1 MSIEILKPVFATS
14 GIRTSQCVEQKNSF
28 LLKSLPSSQ
37 MLSNETLMEK
47 NEAHK
52 IEENTTWTSRQQNV
66 KVQILRKFTH
76 HVLVATN
83 QK

>member
-1 MSIEILKPVFATS
+1 MY
-14 GIRTSQCVEQKNSF
+14 RTKKIVF
-28 LLKSLPSSQ
+28 LLKLSPSSQ
-37 MLSNETLMEK
+37 TLSIETLMEK

-52 IEENTTWTSRQQNV
+52 IEENTTWASRQQNV

-76 HVLVATN
+76 VLVATN